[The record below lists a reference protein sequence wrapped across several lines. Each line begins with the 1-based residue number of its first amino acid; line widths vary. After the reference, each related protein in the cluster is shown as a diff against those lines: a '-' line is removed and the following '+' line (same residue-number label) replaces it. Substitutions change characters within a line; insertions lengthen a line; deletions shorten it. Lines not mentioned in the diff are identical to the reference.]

1 VESHEQGHDGFSLD
15 AEALVHPQA
24 EPDEVALHSA
34 CSLPRA
40 LEVSGRACS
49 YFKTEKDS
57 RQPSNAL
64 DSIVINSSFNIVE
77 LDDVKGK
84 YGFEVDLPHRA
95 YYLYAESEADRQRW
109 MDAIKKLK
117 DL

>member
-1 VESHEQGHDGFSLD
+1 MRSSRLRSIRRETIYLAAIVLASARSRCIGKAQAATAAESCCG
-15 AEALVHPQA
+15 
-24 EPDEVALHSA
+24 
-34 CSLPRA
+34 
-40 LEVSGRACS
+40 CS

-64 DSIVINSSFNIVE
+64 DSIVINASFNITE
-77 LDDVKGK
+77 LDDVNGRF
-84 YGFEVDLPHRA
+84 GFEVDLPHRA

-109 MDAIKKLK
+109 MEAIKKLK

>member
-1 VESHEQGHDGFSLD
+1 M
-15 AEALVHPQA
+15 
-24 EPDEVALHSA
+24 
-34 CSLPRA
+34 CSLPRS
-40 LEVSGRACS
+40 LVELSGRACS
-49 YFKTEKDS
+49 YFQTEKDS